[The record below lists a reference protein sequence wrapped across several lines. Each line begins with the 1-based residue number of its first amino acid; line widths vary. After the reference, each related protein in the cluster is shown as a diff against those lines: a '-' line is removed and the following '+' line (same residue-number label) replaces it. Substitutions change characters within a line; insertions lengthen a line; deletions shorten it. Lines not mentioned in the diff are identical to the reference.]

1 MRHQPDGASPV
12 QSVDR
17 ALQVLEVLA
26 RRGTAG
32 VSDIAG
38 ELGVHKSTASRLL
51 STLEGRGFVEQLS
64 ERGTYRLG
72 FALLRLAGA
81 GAAQLDVAVRGRAVC
96 ERLSAEL
103 DEAVGLAVLD
113 GAAAVNVSQVHG
125 SASVGVRNWV
135 GRRTPLHATSS
146 GKVLLAHAPEAVQ
159 DAVLAGVLE
168 RYTEATVTDPG
179 TLRRQLEEVVA
190 RGWGVSVEEL
200 EVGLNAV
207 AAPVRDADGQVTAA
221 VSVSGPSFRMT
232 PGSLGDLVA
241 PLVVEAA
248 DALSRRLGFFG

>member
-146 GKVLLAHAPEAVQ
+146 GKVLLALGPAEVVRELVDRP
-159 DAVLAGVLE
+159 LA
-168 RYTEATVTDPG
+168 RFTAATITDP
-179 TLRRQLEEVVA
+179 TALAAELAEVRA
-190 RGWGVSVEEL
+190 RGWAAAHGEL
-200 EVGLNAV
+200 ESGLNAV
-207 AAPVRDADGQVTAA
+207 AAPVRADGDRLVAA
-221 VSVSGPSFRMT
+221 LSVSAPAYRLPPERFAE
-232 PGSLGDLVA
+232 VA
-241 PLVVEAA
+241 QRVRAA
-248 DALSRRLGFFG
+248 AAEIRTRLGSP